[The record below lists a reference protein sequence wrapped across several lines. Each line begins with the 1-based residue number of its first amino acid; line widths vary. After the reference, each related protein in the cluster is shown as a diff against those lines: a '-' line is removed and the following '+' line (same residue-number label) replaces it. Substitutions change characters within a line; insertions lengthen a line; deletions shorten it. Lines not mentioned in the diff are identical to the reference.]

1 MIKSLAILFSLMS
14 TLFALSQKPHVELIV
29 QPSNVEV
36 GEPFNVIVK
45 SNLTGEINIDFP
57 SNYEQGYNV
66 MNSMEQDFDG
76 NTGEVVTF
84 YFHAQTGSINKE
96 GKYTFGPA
104 YVRKGNKV
112 YRSNKVTIIANER
125 GAESNESV
133 ETSLSR
139 KPACGAIL
147 LSKNK
152 VYQGE
157 PVVVTSK
164 VTARFKPTH
173 YDAYRSYSIESGAD
187 QHKIN
192 GPQEILV
199 RNENK
204 GSKERFIFELDK
216 QVVFFNNPGHIQ
228 IDPFEMTLQSG
239 FDGVQISSKKNYIR
253 VVPLPKNA
261 PNSFIGGVGEF
272 RITSS
277 FERSELKQG
286 EITTFTIIISG
297 KGNLHDVVNPKLSLP
312 NELKMYGDP
321 ERIEKFSF
329 TEKGAEG
336 TIQFQYHLQVIKG
349 GDIKFPAIEMAY
361 FDPISEKYVAKY
373 TSPGKLSVEKDT
385 SFVLA
390 NNATSEENISAKIKR
405 YNSEESNSKSLFS
418 NPTVK
423 WIGISTPFCLAF
435 LFLLFRAKK
444 KKDANLGLATLLPID
459 VTKVEKIHPNEW
471 LSILHSNVDNGNAMP
486 FFTQLSKNLQNS
498 VSQAAHGDIN
508 WVLSREDIKGFFSQK
523 NLSGEFQSNFFNLL
537 KTCELCRYGC
547 QTPEED
553 LNKYLDQAKSIFNT
567 LHDLS

>member
-1 MIKSLAILFSLMS
+1 MIKYISILFSLMS
-14 TLFALSQKPHVELIV
+14 ALFALSQKPHVELIV

-45 SNLTGEINIDFP
+45 SNLTGEINIEFP
-57 SNYEQGYNV
+57 ANYEQGYNV

-76 NTGEVVTF
+76 NTGDVVTF
-84 YFHAQTGSINKE
+84 YFHARTGSISKE

-112 YRSNKVTIIANER
+112 FRSNKVTITANER
-125 GAESNESV
+125 VSESNESV
-133 ETSLSR
+133 EISLFR

-147 LSKNK
+147 VSKNK

-157 PVVVTSK
+157 PVVVEAK

-173 YDAYRSYSIESGAD
+173 YDAYRSYSIQSGAD

-204 GSKERFIFELDK
+204 GNKERFVFELDK
-216 QVVFFNNPGHIQ
+216 QVVFFNNPGRIQ

-272 RITSS
+272 EVTSS
-277 FERSELKQG
+277 FKRSELKQG
-286 EITTFTIIISG
+286 EVTTFTIIISG

-312 NELKMYGDP
+312 PELKMYGDP
-321 ERIEKFSF
+321 ERVEKFSF
-329 TEKGAEG
+329 TEKGAHG
-336 TIQFQYHLQVIKG
+336 TIQIQYHLQVIKD
-349 GDIKFPAIEMAY
+349 GDIKFPALAMTY
-361 FDPISEKYVAKY
+361 FDPNSEKYITKY
-373 TSPGKLSVEKDT
+373 GSPSRLIVEKNP
-385 SFVLA
+385 SFILA
-390 NNATSEENISAKIKR
+390 NEAISKENNTNQIQNYYSQETTPKSIF
-405 YNSEESNSKSLFS
+405 SNS
-418 NPTVK
+418 TVK

-435 LFLLFRAKK
+435 LFLLFKVKKNKK
-444 KKDANLGLATLLPID
+444 KQPVISITPEISA
-459 VTKVEKIHPNEW
+459 KVVERVHPNEW
-471 LSILHSNVDNGNAMP
+471 LSILQSNADMGNVVP

-498 VSQAAHGDIN
+498 ISQAAYGDLN
-508 WVLSREDIKGFFSQK
+508 WVLSREETKDFFNQK
-523 NLSGEFQSNFFNLL
+523 QLSSDFQSNFFNLMQ
-537 KTCELCRYGC
+537 TCELCRYGC

-553 LNKYLDQAKSIFNT
+553 LNKYLDRAKSIFNT
-567 LHDLS
+567 LYNLA